1 VKVLIVGNRGMIA
14 RKEGS
19 TAAAASAK
27 RSAWFGALLSLT
39 VVLGVLYALGLVAFA
54 FTLPQPPPSVTPR
67 ADAIVALTGV
77 GGRLAPAVTLL
88 EKGNGKRL
96 LITGV
101 NRLTSKRA
109 LKALL
114 HGGNI
119 FDCCADLGFTAVD
132 TRGNAE
138 ETARWVQAYGYKS
151 LIIVTA
157 DYHMPRSLV
166 EFGAQMPGVKLIPYP
181 IVPDGGLFSPQSARR
196 LNGEYVKY
204 LASLVRISVADLL
217 RTRDA

>member
-1 VKVLIVGNRGMIA
+1 VKVLIVGNRSMTA
-14 RKEGS
+14 RKDGS
-19 TAAAASAK
+19 SAGTAPAK
-27 RSAWFGALLSLT
+27 RGALLSAVLSLS
-39 VVLGVLYALGLVAFA
+39 VVLGALYLLGLVAFV

-67 ADAIVALTGV
+67 ADAIVALTGE

-101 NRLTSKRA
+101 NKLISKKS
-109 LKALL
+109 LKTLL

-119 FDCCADLGFTAVD
+119 FDCCADLGFSALD

-138 ETARWVQAYGYKS
+138 ETARWVQTYGYKS

-181 IVPDGGLFSPQSARR
+181 IVPDTSLLSPQSARR

-204 LASLVRISVADLL
+204 LASVVRVYVAGLL